1 MDRAE
6 KSTKHKANAQL
17 NEIGTAQSLVE
28 LDNFLTQSMAKQQI
42 QALIK
47 EDGLDLI
54 LQKVE
59 QLAKSEDESAESGL
73 LVLALL
79 GRLSAVARGRESS
92 IFKMLASTINAA
104 TLPALESSTLDGDG
118 KFYAA
123 HSLSQLRASDRAD
136 YVLAESV
143 ALETAEKARRL
154 LIELV
159 LHSYPTAAKA
169 LTAHTAALDN
179 LVGISNSDS
188 RLRKARRISS
198 GWVEVIRSRSFELGE
213 RPGEALVKWISAL
226 LVGDLREVE
235 ESLLFNIVDD
245 GVDILLRI
253 IELRFSHA
261 MLAET
266 YQLLPRA
273 KALLGRARWIH
284 YLSSSKMRPALNMCL
299 REAALVLARQGK
311 TDSTLLDL
319 IHTMYQSKAQMLK
332 ELTIHFGEA
341 LELDPD
347 VRQWWITGGSVSS
360 SRRAVH
366 KVGNNE
372 DQMIGELLIEVLN
385 TEPSMQAL
393 RRTVA
398 PMLEISDP
406 VTASNVISAAA
417 GYAEIAQTALLLAR
431 MRKLKKTELKGMVVE
446 FNPLQHELLSST
458 SQGVREVRVIRDGV
472 QKDFGGS
479 IKTLVKPRVEPLA

>member
-1 MDRAE
+1 MDREE
-6 KSTKHKANAQL
+6 KISRSKVDGIASAQ
-17 NEIGTAQSLVE
+17 TLVE
-28 LDNFLTQSMAKQQI
+28 LEGLLTQSMAKQQI

-47 EDGLDLI
+47 DKGLDLI
-54 LQKVE
+54 LEKVE
-59 QLAKSEDESAESGL
+59 LLAKAEDEKPESGL
-73 LVLALL
+73 FVLALL
-79 GRLSAVARGRESS
+79 GRLSAVARGREAN
-92 IFKMLASTINAA
+92 IIKTLASTVNTAA
-104 TLPALESSTLDGDG
+104 LPPLESSTLDGDG

-123 HSLSQLRASDRAD
+123 HSLSHFHKTDRLG

-143 ALETAEKARRL
+143 ALETAEKARKL
-154 LIELV
+154 LIEQV
-159 LHSYPTAAKA
+159 LSNYSTAAKA
-169 LTAHTAALDN
+169 LTAHADALAS
-179 LVGISNSDS
+179 LVDIANSDS

-198 GWVEVIRSRSFELGE
+198 GWVEVMRSRNFELGD
-213 RPGEALVKWISAL
+213 RPGEALAKWTSAL
-226 LVGDLREVE
+226 LVGDLKEAE
-235 ESLLFNIVDD
+235 EDLLFSIVDD
-245 GVDILLRI
+245 GLDILLRI

-266 YQLLPRA
+266 YQILPRA

-284 YLSSSKMRPALNMCL
+284 YLSSSRTRTALIRCL
-299 REAALVLARQGK
+299 HEAALVLARQGK
-311 TDSTLLDL
+311 TDRMLLDL
-319 IHTMYQSKAQMLK
+319 IHTMYQSKAPMIK
-332 ELTIHFGEA
+332 DLTTHFGEA

-347 VRQWWITGGSVSS
+347 VRQWWISGGSVSS
-360 SRRAVH
+360 NRQAVH

-385 TEPSMQAL
+385 TEPAMQAL

-398 PMLEISDP
+398 PILEISDP

-446 FNPLQHELLSST
+446 FNPLQHELLSDT

-479 IKTLVKPRVEPLA
+479 IKTLVKPRVEPLT

>member
-1 MDRAE
+1 MDREE
-6 KSTKHKANAQL
+6 KNTKHNPSAQL
-17 NEIGTAQSLVE
+17 NKIGTAKSLVE
-28 LDNFLTQSMAKQQI
+28 LDNFLTQSMARQQI

-47 EDGLDLI
+47 EEGLDLI

-59 QLAKSEDESAESGL
+59 RLANSEDESPESGL
-73 LVLALL
+73 LVMALL

-92 IFKMLASTINAA
+92 IFKILASTIDAT

-123 HSLSQLRASDRAD
+123 HSLSQLSSSEKAD
-136 YVLAESV
+136 YVLTESV
-143 ALETAEKARRL
+143 ALETAEKARKL

-159 LHSYPTAAKA
+159 LNSHSTAAKA
-169 LTAHTAALDN
+169 LTAHTAALDS
-179 LVGISNSDS
+179 LVGITNSDS

-198 GWVEVIRSRSFELGE
+198 GWVEVMRSRSFELGE
-213 RPGEALVKWISAL
+213 RPGEALVKWVSAL
-226 LVGDLREVE
+226 LVGDLKEVE
-235 ESLLFNIVDD
+235 EPLLFNIVDD

-284 YLSSSKMRPALNMCL
+284 YLSSSKTRPALNMCL

-332 ELTIHFGEA
+332 DLTMHFGEA

-406 VTASNVISAAA
+406 VIASNVVSAAA
-417 GYAEIAQTALLLAR
+417 GYAEISQTALLLAR
-431 MRKLKKTELKGMVVE
+431 MRKLKKTELKGMIVE
-446 FNPLQHELLSST
+446 FNPLQHELLST
-458 SQGVREVRVIRDGV
+458 NSQGVREVRVIRDGV